1 MPVVFTRY
9 TKYVSR
15 GDYHVTQSPSPYV
28 QSFCNETVQQRLIES
43 NRREYGHLYDTLK
56 FASPERLVAA
66 NAERNELLQWLDRR
80 ACFGYAGT
88 KVDCSGL
95 SPGCLRCG
103 AGDWS
108 CLFVSGRCNGRC
120 FYCPTAQ
127 DDDGPPVTNGIA
139 FTAPEEYAAYV
150 AALGFGGVSISGGE
164 PLMTPDLTLAY
175 LNAVRRRCG
184 DDVHLWLYT
193 NGTLLTADLCKRLKD
208 AGLNEIRFDLGAVSY
223 HLKKLRLA
231 VGCIPTVTVEIPA
244 VPEDEELL
252 KGKMVEM
259 AGAGVDHLNLHQMRL
274 TPYNFNP
281 LVERG
286 YTFLHGE
293 KVTVLESEL
302 CALRT
307 VRFGLA
313 QGIPL
318 PVNYCSFP
326 YKRRFQS
333 AAARRR
339 AALTVCVSGETVT
352 ESGYLR
358 TLTASTVRYCE
369 AALLQNPSYRYPFEK
384 IVLETGRALYMERR
398 PVTPEVELSA
408 DELAALE
415 AGRPPERLACFEMI
429 ESGLAVYF

>member
-1 MPVVFTRY
+1 MTP
-9 TKYVSR
+9 
-15 GDYHVTQSPSPYV
+15 SPSPYV
-28 QSFCNETVQQRLIES
+28 QSYCNETIQQRLIES
-43 NRREYGHLYDTLK
+43 NRREYGHLYDTLN
-56 FASPERLVAA
+56 FASPEQLIAA
-66 NAERNELLQWLDRR
+66 NAERSELLQWLDRR

-95 SPGCLRCG
+95 SPGCRHCG
-103 AGDWS
+103 DGDWS
-108 CLFVSGRCNGRC
+108 CLFVSGRCNGHC

-139 FTAPEEYAAYV
+139 FSAPEEYAAYV
-150 AALGFGGVSISGGE
+150 AALGFSGVSISGGE

-175 LNAVRRRCG
+175 LSAVRRRCG

-193 NGTLLTADLCKRLKD
+193 NGTLLTTDLCSRLRD
-208 AGLNEIRFDLGAVSY
+208 AGLNEIRFDLGAVRY

-252 KGKMVEM
+252 KRKMVEM
-259 AGAGVDHLNLHQMRL
+259 AEAGVNHLNLHQMRL
-274 TPYNFNP
+274 TPYNFDP

-293 KVTVLESEL
+293 KITVLDSEL

-307 VRFGLA
+307 VRFGLT

-339 AALTVCVSGETVT
+339 AALTLSTSGETVT

-358 TLTASTVRYCE
+358 TLSAATVRYCE
-369 AALLQNPSYRYPFEK
+369 VALLQNPSYRYPFEK
-384 IVLETGRALYMERR
+384 IVLETGRSLYMERR
-398 PVTPEVELSA
+398 PVTQEVILSV

-415 AGRPPERLACFEMI
+415 AGQAPERIACFEKI
-429 ESGLAVYF
+429 ESGLSVYF

>member
-1 MPVVFTRY
+1 MPL
-9 TKYVSR
+9 
-15 GDYHVTQSPSPYV
+15 SPSPYV
-28 QSFCNETVQQRLIES
+28 QSYLNESSQQRLIES
-43 NRREYGHLYDTLK
+43 NRREYGHLYDLLS
-56 FASPERLVAA
+56 FASPEQLIAA
-66 NAERNELLQWLDRR
+66 NAERNELLQWLDQR

-88 KVDCSGL
+88 KVDCSDL
-95 SPGCLRCG
+95 SPGCRRCG
-103 AGDWS
+103 DGDWS
-108 CLFVSGRCNGRC
+108 CLFISGRCNGHC

-127 DDDGPPVTNGIA
+127 DDDGPPVTNGMA
-139 FTAPEEYAAYV
+139 FTSPEEYAAYV
-150 AALGFGGVSISGGE
+150 AALGFSGVSISGGE

-175 LNAVRRRCG
+175 LSAVRRRCG

-193 NGTLLTADLCKRLKD
+193 NGTLLTPDLCSRLKD
-208 AGLNEIRFDLGAVSY
+208 AGLNEIRFDLGAVRY
-223 HLKKLRLA
+223 HIKKLRLA

-252 KGKMVEM
+252 KRKMVEM
-259 AGAGVDHLNLHQMRL
+259 AEAGVNHLNLHQMRL
-274 TPYNFNP
+274 TPYNFKP

-307 VRFGLA
+307 VRFGLE

-339 AALTVCVSGETVT
+339 AALTVCGSSETVT

-358 TLTASTVRYCE
+358 TLSTATVHYCE
-369 AALLQNPSYRYPFEK
+369 VAFLQNPSYRYPFEK
-384 IVLETGRALYMERR
+384 ILLETGRALYMEKR
-398 PVTPEVELSA
+398 PVTQEVELSDTERA
-408 DELAALE
+408 DLQ
-415 AGRPPERLACFEMI
+415 AGKPPERVACFERI